1 MYTQRVCCEKQTRMK
16 LNTKNH
22 SCRMPNAEKMNE
34 HIKTIIHPKKQLGG
48 SRLTSLE
55 HNQMH
60 KLKLI
65 GLELMRLFRVTD
77 RLMTGSLTRSKI
89 NC

>member
-1 MYTQRVCCEKQTRMK
+1 M
-16 LNTKNH
+16 
-22 SCRMPNAEKMNE
+22 SI
-34 HIKTIIHPKKQLGG
+34 IKTIIQPRKKTSKKGG

-55 HNQMH
+55 HKQMH

-77 RLMTGSLTRSKI
+77 RLMTGNAEQQKGKEIVNDKLT
-89 NC
+89 